1 VEGRE
6 QKRDKSA
13 VKFLSW
19 LFEVGISTIWL
30 ESLRWWNS
38 VGACLCVKRRQCYVV
53 LLLRDSFV
61 VRISVVINT
70 SGGGG
75 GSRGLNLVN
84 QAVHLCGGM
93 RGPPPLGS
101 YR

>member
-1 VEGRE
+1 L
-6 QKRDKSA
+6 KRDKSA

-19 LFEVGISTIWL
+19 LFEVGISIYMVG
-30 ESLRWWNS
+30 ESEVVEQRGCVL
-38 VGACLCVKRRQCYVV
+38 VCLCVKRRQCYVG

-61 VRISVVINT
+61 VRISVVIKT
-70 SGGGG
+70 IGGGG

>member
-1 VEGRE
+1 
-6 QKRDKSA
+6 

-19 LFEVGISTIWL
+19 LFEVGISIYMVG
-30 ESLRWWNS
+30 ESEVVEQRGCVL
-38 VGACLCVKRRQCYVV
+38 VCLCVKRRQCYVG

-61 VRISVVINT
+61 VRISVVKT
-70 SGGGG
+70 TGGGG